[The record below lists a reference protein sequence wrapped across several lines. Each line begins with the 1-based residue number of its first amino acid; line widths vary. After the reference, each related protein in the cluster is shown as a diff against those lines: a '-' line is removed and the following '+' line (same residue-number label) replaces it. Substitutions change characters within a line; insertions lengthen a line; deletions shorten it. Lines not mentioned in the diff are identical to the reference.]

1 MASDVGAHQSTM
13 TECDVLIVGGGMVGA
28 SLACAL
34 ARLPLRVMVIDGTPL
49 RSPAQPS
56 YDDRSIALAYGSS
69 RIFSAMGLWESM
81 VLRAAPIRRIHISD
95 RGRFGVAR
103 LDAAEQRV
111 DALGYVLE
119 TRVLGRV
126 LQERI
131 GAATNVEFLC
141 PAQLTALE
149 VGQTAATARIHT
161 EHGER
166 CVRAALVV
174 GADGAGSSVRQQ
186 LGIAVRRW
194 DYGQTAII
202 ANISTEKSHD
212 HVAYERF
219 TDTGPLALLPLHPA
233 DGEPAT
239 SGRCSLVWTARDAQ
253 VDALMALD
261 EAGFLRALQDRFGY
275 RLGRMIRAG
284 ERHAYPLA
292 LVRARTHV
300 HARVAL
306 IGNAAHTLHPV
317 AGQGFN
323 LGIRDVAVLAELLAD
338 AARQGSDVGAAALLQ
353 RYAHWRRRDHSAMIA
368 FTDGLAR
375 LFSNPLMPVAVAR
388 DLGLLAVDLLPPL
401 RQFLAR
407 RTMGMAGRLSRL
419 GRGLPLH

>member
-1 MASDVGAHQSTM
+1 MASDVGAHQSM
-13 TECDVLIVGGGMVGA
+13 TECDVLVVGGGMVGA

-81 VLRAAPIRRIHISD
+81 APRAAPIRRIHISD

-119 TRVLGRV
+119 TRVLGHV

-131 GAATNVEFLC
+131 GAVANVEFLC
-141 PAQLTALE
+141 PAQLIALE
-149 VGQTAATARIHT
+149 VGQDAATARIRT

-174 GADGAGSSVRQQ
+174 GADGAGSSVRQL

-202 ANISTEKSHD
+202 ANISSEKPHN

-219 TDTGPLALLPLHPA
+219 TDTGPLALLPLHPT

-253 VDALMALD
+253 VDALLALD

-292 LVRARTHV
+292 LVRARAHV

-338 AARQGSDVGAAALLQ
+338 AARQGGDVGAAALLQ
-353 RYAHWRRRDHSAMIA
+353 RYAQWRRHDHSVMIA